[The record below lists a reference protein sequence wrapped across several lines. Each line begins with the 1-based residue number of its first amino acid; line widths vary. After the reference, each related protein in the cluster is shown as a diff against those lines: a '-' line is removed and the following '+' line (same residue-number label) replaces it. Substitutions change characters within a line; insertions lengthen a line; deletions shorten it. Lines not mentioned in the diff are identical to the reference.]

1 MSMYPSVRNIPD
13 VGPPAAADHTTP
25 PARGRQALKMAA
37 TGNVIAIGAT
47 SLITD
52 LSSEMVAA
60 VIPLFLTAQVGL
72 GVAAFGLFDGAYQ
85 AATILLRLWGAGI
98 ADRTRRHK
106 QVAVAGYGISAGAR
120 VGLALAAVA
129 AVPALLIDRVGKG
142 LRAAPRDALISMSA
156 PPTVTATAFGI
167 HRTMDTIGALGGP
180 LLAFGILAV
189 TADAFDAVFTASAM
203 IGLAG
208 LAVVVLTVDPHPP
221 YTGTA
226 GHDTPGHDTPAAK
239 PSWLTETR
247 SVLAVPGLK
256 RLAVTA
262 GGLAAVSVSD
272 AFVYLVIADQA
283 DMDPKL
289 FPLLFAGTALAYL
302 SLAVPFGRA
311 ADRYGAKKVFL
322 AGHAALIFVYLT
334 VAAAD
339 LTAVTV
345 AVVVAVGGAYWAAT
359 DGVTSA
365 LATKAAPARH
375 RAAAIAVVSVAVAVG
390 RFVSSVAFGAAWT
403 TWGPTAAF
411 ALFAAAL
418 AVALLAAAIALR
430 PDPATGT

>member
-1 MSMYPSVRNIPD
+1 MYPSVRNIPAAGTAD
-13 VGPPAAADHTTP
+13 AADAAAP
-25 PARGRQALKMAA
+25 VRGRQALKMAA

-106 QVAVAGYGISAGAR
+106 QVAVAGYAVSAAAR
-120 VGLALAAVA
+120 VGLALSAVA

-156 PPTVTATAFGI
+156 PPAVTATAFGI
-167 HRTMDTIGALGGP
+167 HRAMDTLGALGGP

-189 TADAFDAVFTASAM
+189 TANAFDAVFTASAM

-208 LAVVVLTVDPHPP
+208 LAVVGLAVDPHPP
-221 YTGTA
+221 YA
-226 GHDTPGHDTPAAK
+226 GAVAHDPATTK
-239 PSWLTETR
+239 PSWRAETR

-256 RLAVTA
+256 RLAVVA

-311 ADRYGAKKVFL
+311 ADRYGAKRVFL

-345 AVVVAVGGAYWAAT
+345 TAVLAVGGAYWAAT

-365 LATKAAPARH
+365 LAARAAPARH

-390 RFVSSVAFGAAWT
+390 RFVSSVAFGAAWS

-411 ALFAAAL
+411 AIFAAAL
-418 AVALLAAAIALR
+418 TIAVTAAAGTFG
-430 PDPATGT
+430 PDLKEQP

>member
-1 MSMYPSVRNIPD
+1 M
-13 VGPPAAADHTTP
+13 
-25 PARGRQALKMAA
+25 
-37 TGNVIAIGAT
+37 
-47 SLITD
+47 
-52 LSSEMVAA
+52 
-60 VIPLFLTAQVGL
+60 
-72 GVAAFGLFDGAYQ
+72 
-85 AATILLRLWGAGI
+85 
-98 ADRTRRHK
+98 
-106 QVAVAGYGISAGAR
+106 
-120 VGLALAAVA
+120 
-129 AVPALLIDRVGKG
+129 
-142 LRAAPRDALISMSA
+142 
-156 PPTVTATAFGI
+156 
-167 HRTMDTIGALGGP
+167 
-180 LLAFGILAV
+180 
-189 TADAFDAVFTASAM
+189 
-203 IGLAG
+203 
-208 LAVVVLTVDPHPP
+208 
-221 YTGTA
+221 
-226 GHDTPGHDTPAAK
+226 
-239 PSWLTETR
+239 
-247 SVLAVPGLK
+247 LAVPGLK